1 MEIKSKIESL
11 SQKFEDLKEQ
21 IGTEEATK
29 TAFVLPFISAL
40 GYDVFSP
47 VEVVPEFVA
56 DVGLKK
62 GEKVDYAIMIDGQP
76 SIIFECKHWKED
88 LSNHTSQL
96 HRYYGV
102 SKSKFGV
109 LTNGYEYRFYTDLV
123 KPNIMDEKPFF
134 SFSINNMREQQHN
147 ELLKFHK
154 SNFDENKITI
164 NANTLKYVSEVK
176 NVFKREL
183 EETSEDF
190 AKFFASRIV
199 SGVKTKKIVSEFMD
213 LVPKGINQFINEK
226 VNSRLQSAITKE
238 AEEEIIEEILEE
250 SKIVTTDEELDAY
263 RIVIAISR
271 RVVSLEKIAHKDTQ
285 SYFGI
290 LFENNVR
297 KPICRL
303 YLDTKTKY
311 IGLFDENKK
320 ETRHI
325 IESIDDIYLFEKQ
338 IIEKIKYYNIV
349 LSK

>member
-1 MEIKSKIESL
+1 MEIKLKLESL
-11 SQKFEDLKEQ
+11 SQKFEELKDQ

-47 VEVVPEFVA
+47 LEVVPEYIA

-62 GEKVDYAIMIDGQP
+62 GEKVDYAITIDGQP

-123 KPNIMDEKPFF
+123 KPNIMDDKPFF

-183 EETSEDF
+183 EETTEDF
-190 AKFFASRIV
+190 AKFFASKIV
-199 SGVKTKKIVSEFMD
+199 NGIKTKKVISEFME

-226 VNSRLQSAITKE
+226 VNSSLQSAITKE
-238 AEEEIIEEILEE
+238 SEEEIVEEIIEE
-250 SKIVTTDEELDAY
+250 SKIVTTDEELDAF
-263 RIVIAISR
+263 RIVVAIAR
-271 RVVSLEKIAHKDTQ
+271 KVVSIDKISHKDTQ

-311 IGLFDENKK
+311 IWLFDDDKN

-325 IESIDDIYLFEKQ
+325 ISTIDDIYNFDKYLTD
-338 IIEKIKYYNIV
+338 KIVSYIKLKV
-349 LSK
+349 

>member
-1 MEIKSKIESL
+1 MEIKLKLESL
-11 SQKFEDLKEQ
+11 SQKFEELKDQ

-47 VEVVPEFVA
+47 LEVVPEYIA

-62 GEKVDYAIMIDGQP
+62 GEKVDYAITIDGQP

-123 KPNIMDEKPFF
+123 KPNIMDDKPFF

-183 EETSEDF
+183 EETTEDF
-190 AKFFASRIV
+190 AKFFASKIV
-199 SGVKTKKIVSEFMD
+199 NGIKTKKVISEFME

-226 VNSRLQSAITKE
+226 VNSSLQSAITKE
-238 AEEEIIEEILEE
+238 SEEEIVEEIIEE
-250 SKIVTTDEELDAY
+250 SKIVTTDEELDAF
-263 RIVIAISR
+263 RIVVAIAR
-271 RVVSLEKIAHKDTQ
+271 KVVSIDKISHKDTQ

-311 IGLFDENKK
+311 IGLFDDDKN

-325 IESIDDIYLFEKQ
+325 ISTIDDIYNFDKYLTD
-338 IIEKIKYYNIV
+338 KIVSYIKLKV
-349 LSK
+349 